1 MVYCYRC
8 MWSTH
13 RAARP
18 TGVCK
23 VHTQQQDQHVS
34 SWQSFSR
41 QDKNC
46 LLYINHCFA
55 WFQTWLWSSG
65 EISNVYFFYG
75 LTFRQFWGLVIY
87 EQVHCRHA
95 YHCKIMEKSC
105 ISRHHKIWKPSIF
118 FLYIPTSRQPMLII
132 SKHSHF
138 SHASQNMFTHPPTPT
153 HTQLLINCLISFNL
167 ILQQDNYD
175 LHPTHKPLSPLT

>member
-1 MVYCYRC
+1 MSY
-8 MWSTH
+8 
-13 RAARP
+13 
-18 TGVCK
+18 
-23 VHTQQQDQHVS
+23 
-34 SWQSFSR
+34 WQSFSR

-65 EISNVYFFYG
+65 EISSVYFCYG
-75 LTFRQFWGLVIY
+75 LTFRQFWGLIIY
-87 EQVHCRHA
+87 EQVHCRPA

-105 ISRHHKIWKPSIF
+105 ISRHHKIWEPSIF
-118 FLYIPTSRQPMLII
+118 LLYIPTSCQPMLIISKHSHFSHKPSIFLLYIPTSCQPMLII

-153 HTQLLINCLISFNL
+153 QLLINCLISFNL
-167 ILQQDNYD
+167 ILQQDSYD
-175 LHPTHKPLSPLT
+175 LHPTHKPLSPLM

>member
-105 ISRHHKIWKPSIF
+105 MSRHHKIWKPSIF
-118 FLYIPTSRQPMLII
+118 FSLHSNKSSAYADHFQALTFFSCIPKYVHTS
-132 SKHSHF
+132 
-138 SHASQNMFTHPPTPT
+138 T
-153 HTQLLINCLISFNL
+153 HT
-167 ILQQDNYD
+167 YTYTAP
-175 LHPTHKPLSPLT
+175 H